1 MKRNSDIASLF
12 QKPETKKAAVAAA
25 ATSKCS
31 LDPVEPV
38 VEEQT
43 LGRVIWSCCLVCQ
56 PSILLTQD
64 IFSLKLM
71 KMMYSRHSCL
81 FESVE

>member
-1 MKRNSDIASLF
+1 MKINSDIASFFL
-12 QKPETKKAAVAAA
+12 KHEIKKVVVAAA
-25 ATSKCS
+25 ATFKCS
-31 LDPVEPV
+31 FDPVEPV

-71 KMMYSRHSCL
+71 KMIYLRHSCL